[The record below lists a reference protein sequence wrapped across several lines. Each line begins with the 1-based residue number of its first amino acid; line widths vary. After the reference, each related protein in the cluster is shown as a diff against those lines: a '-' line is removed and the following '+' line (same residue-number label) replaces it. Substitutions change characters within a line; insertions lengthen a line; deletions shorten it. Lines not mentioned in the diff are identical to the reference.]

1 MLYEIPD
8 IRNNQSGYDKIS
20 NLNKTTAS
28 LFADELELSFAHC
41 AFFEANMS
49 APLAVVLSNVYF
61 NLNDVKITNIP
72 DKIRK
77 ILCSNSFLESY
88 GYECL
93 PDTKGTTIPFQRM
106 KLSDG
111 GLFEEYLKR
120 YYRERGL
127 PSMTPQLLNKLRMSI
142 FEIYQNAVMH
152 SEARIGMYVC
162 GQLYPQNHRLDF
174 TLADAGVG
182 IRTKVRKYFN
192 REDISSVTAIH
203 WALQEGKTTKTG
215 SQPGGMGLK
224 FLKEFVSLN
233 KGKLQIASR
242 YGFYEYSAGTETF
255 AKLSGDFPGTV
266 VNLEVNTA
274 DQQSYRLSSEISPND
289 IF

>member
-1 MLYEIPD
+1 
-8 IRNNQSGYDKIS
+8 
-20 NLNKTTAS
+20 
-28 LFADELELSFAHC
+28 
-41 AFFEANMS
+41 
-49 APLAVVLSNVYF
+49 
-61 NLNDVKITNIP
+61 
-72 DKIRK
+72 
-77 ILCSNSFLESY
+77 
-88 GYECL
+88 
-93 PDTKGTTIPFQRM
+93 
-106 KLSDG
+106 
-111 GLFEEYLKR
+111 
-120 YYRERGL
+120 
-127 PSMTPQLLNKLRMSI
+127 
-142 FEIYQNAVMH
+142 
-152 SEARIGMYVC
+152 MYVC